1 MPPSCQVP
9 GATPEKL
16 IRLTFSVPILINMVD
31 LEEVEPAAMV
41 GAAAEVSLEVP
52 EVLVKHV
59 MGMEVFPITILTL
72 LFRFSMLALNC
83 HPREI

>member
-1 MPPSCQVP
+1 MWVRGHLLILKKFYAPVVSSPWH
-9 GATPEKL
+9 APEKL
-16 IRLTFSVPILINMVD
+16 LRLTFSVPILINMVD

-72 LFRFSMLALNC
+72 
-83 HPREI
+83 

>member
-1 MPPSCQVP
+1 
-9 GATPEKL
+9 
-16 IRLTFSVPILINMVD
+16 MVD

-72 LFRFSMLALNC
+72 
-83 HPREI
+83 